1 MPLRV
6 FVSHSSQEDQ
16 AVLTAIADAIK
27 ARENLSLLMD
37 TELLDAGDPW
47 RARINLWLGGCDA
60 AVLVLSEKALESPWV
75 VYEASVLSY
84 RNRGGN
90 FLIVPVLLRDPQG
103 KLLSDRRLDAQ
114 HIKETQSILS
124 DDAADIA
131 QRVID
136 ALPEHGGDRPIDL
149 IVEQFRILLDT
160 VPAALLQKAANKL
173 QTPLPWEPGEDRI
186 GVFVEKLIGA
196 TTAEAAAALFQLS
209 DHFKKDPDRIKEMVN
224 LVAASWINPKALTL
238 LPEVATAISGRAV
251 ALNAELQDT
260 AQIYHLAAS
269 GGDPSW
275 HFIWSGPDATGKGN
289 AETAGSRADDIRDL
303 VEQALCAELGC
314 AKETLQQELEDFA
327 IHTFVVGIAAEGF
340 TDALIEELQ
349 KQFPRVT
356 FFFIT
361 GSHALPTAAVERRLV
376 TPITPDL
383 VPLEEDKLRKNRAF
397 LEKNVVVA
405 AQKLGARS

>member
-27 ARENLSLLMD
+27 ARNNFSLLMD

-90 FLIVPVLLRDPQG
+90 FLIIPVLLRDPQG

-114 HIKETQSILS
+114 HIKETQAIIS
-124 DDAADIA
+124 DDVAAIA
-131 QRVID
+131 QRVVA
-136 ALPEHGGDRPIDL
+136 ALPEHGGDRPIDA
-149 IVEQFRILLDT
+149 IVKQFSVILDT
-160 VPAALLQKAANKL
+160 VPAALLQKAADKL
-173 QTPLPWEPGEDRI
+173 HTQLPWEPGEDPA
-186 GVFVEKLIGA
+186 GVFVEKLLGA
-196 TTAEAAAALFQLS
+196 PTRQAAAALFQLS
-209 DHFKKDPDRIKEMVN
+209 SHFKKDSDRMEEMVN

-238 LPEVATAISGRAV
+238 LPEVSQAISGRAV
-251 ALNAELQDT
+251 ALNAEYQDT
-260 AQIYHLAAS
+260 AEIYHLAAS
-269 GGDPSW
+269 GGDLTW
-275 HFIWSGPDATGKGN
+275 HFIRSGPDAKGN
-289 AETAGSRADDIRDL
+289 GNSEPIGSRAEEIREL
-303 VEQALCAELGC
+303 VEQDLCAHLHC
-314 AKETLQQELEDFA
+314 TKETLQQELEDYA
-327 IHTFVVGIAAEGF
+327 AHTFVVGIAAEGF

-349 KQFPRVT
+349 QSFPLVT

-361 GSHALPTAAVERRLV
+361 GSHAPPAAAVERRLI
-376 TPITPDL
+376 TRITPDL
-383 VPLEEDKLRKNRAF
+383 VKLEEEELKSNRSF
-397 LEKNVVVA
+397 LKKNVVT
-405 AQKLGARS
+405 AQKMGPQS

>member
-27 ARENLSLLMD
+27 ARSNLSLLMD

-90 FLIVPVLLRDPQG
+90 FLIIPVLLRDPQG

-114 HIKETQSILS
+114 HIKETQTIIS
-124 DDAADIA
+124 DDAAAIA

-136 ALPEHGGDRPIDL
+136 ALPEDGGDRPIDA
-149 IVEQFRILLDT
+149 IVEQFSVILDT
-160 VPAALLQKAANKL
+160 VPAALLQKAADKL
-173 QTPLPWEPGEDRI
+173 HTPLPWEPGEDPV

-196 TTAEAAAALFQLS
+196 STQEAAAALFQLS
-209 DHFKKDPDRIKEMVN
+209 GHFKKDPDRIEEMVN

-238 LPEVATAISGRAV
+238 LPEVSQAISGRAV
-251 ALNAELQDT
+251 ALNAQMQDT
-260 AQIYHLAAS
+260 AEIYHLAAS
-269 GGDPSW
+269 GGDISW
-275 HFIWSGPDATGKGN
+275 HFIRSGPDASGKGN
-289 AETAGSRADDIRDL
+289 AEPVVPPAQDIRDL
-303 VEQALCAELGC
+303 VEQDLCEHLHC
-314 AKETLQQELEDFA
+314 TKETLQQELEDYA
-327 IHTFVVGIAAEGF
+327 VHTFVVGIAAEGF

-349 KQFPRVT
+349 KAFPRVT

-361 GSHALPTAAVERRLV
+361 GSHAVPAAAVERRLV

-383 VPLEEDKLRKNRAF
+383 VQAEEDRLRKNRSF
-397 LEKNVVVA
+397 LIKNVVT
-405 AQKLGARS
+405 AQTLGAKS

>member
-6 FVSHSSQEDQ
+6 FVSHSSQDDQ

-27 ARENLSLLMD
+27 ARSNLSLLMD

-90 FLIVPVLLRDPQG
+90 FLIIPVLLRDPQG
-103 KLLSDRRLDAQ
+103 KLLSDFRLDAQ
-114 HIKETQSILS
+114 HVKETQAIIS
-124 DDAADIA
+124 DDVAAIA
-131 QRVID
+131 QRVVD
-136 ALPEHGGDRPIDL
+136 ALPEHGGDRPIDRT
-149 IVEQFRILLDT
+149 IDQFRTILNT
-160 VPAALLQKAANKL
+160 VPATLLQKAADKL
-173 QTPLPWEPGEDRI
+173 HTPLPWEPGEDSI
-186 GVFVEKLIGA
+186 SVFVEKLVGA
-196 TTAEAAAALFQLS
+196 ATAEAAAALFQLS
-209 DHFKKDPDRIKEMVN
+209 SHFKKDPDRIEEMVN

-238 LPEVATAISGRAV
+238 LPEVSKAISGRAV
-251 ALNAELQDT
+251 ALNAQLQDT
-260 AQIYHLAAS
+260 AEIYHLAAS
-269 GGDPSW
+269 GGDLSW
-275 HFIWSGPDATGKGN
+275 HFIRSGPDASGKGN
-289 AETAGSRADDIRDL
+289 DEPIVPRAEDIREL
-303 VEQALCAELGC
+303 VEQDLCAHLNC
-314 AKETLQQELEDFA
+314 TKETLQQELEDYA

-349 KQFPRVT
+349 KAFPLVT

-361 GSHALPTAAVERRLV
+361 GSHAPPAAAVARRLV

-383 VPLEEDKLRKNRAF
+383 MQLEEDRLRKNRSF
-397 LEKNVVVA
+397 LKKNVVT
-405 AQKLGARS
+405 AQKLGAPS

>member
-27 ARENLSLLMD
+27 AQDNLALLMD

-90 FLIVPVLLRDPQG
+90 FLIIPVLLRDPQG

-114 HIKETQSILS
+114 HIKETQAIIS
-124 DDAADIA
+124 DDAAAIA

-136 ALPEHGGDRPIDL
+136 ALPDHGGDRPIDR
-149 IVEQFRILLDT
+149 IVDQFRVILDT
-160 VPAALLQKAANKL
+160 VPPARLQKAADKL
-173 QTPLPWEPGEDRI
+173 HTPLPWEPGEDLT
-186 GVFVEKLIGA
+186 GVFVEKLVGA
-196 TTAEAAAALFQLS
+196 TTEEAAAALFQLS
-209 DHFKKDPDRIKEMVN
+209 GHFKKDPDRIEEMVN

-238 LPEVATAISGRAV
+238 LPEVCKAISGRAV
-251 ALNAELQDT
+251 ALNAQLQDT
-260 AQIYHLAAS
+260 AEIYHLAAS
-269 GGDPSW
+269 GGDISW
-275 HFIWSGPDATGKGN
+275 HFIRSGPDASGKGLD
-289 AETAGSRADDIRDL
+289 EPIVPRVEDIRDL
-303 VEQALCAELGC
+303 VEQDLCAHLHCTKEELP
-314 AKETLQQELEDFA
+314 QELEDYA
-327 IHTFVVGIAAEGF
+327 VHTFVVGIAAVGF

-349 KQFPRVT
+349 KKFPRVT

-361 GSHALPTAAVERRLV
+361 GSQSPPTAAVERRLV

-383 VPLEEDKLRKNRAF
+383 MHLEEDKLKKNRSF
-397 LEKNVVVA
+397 LQKNVVT